1 MVRVFISYSHDTPQH
16 LDRVLRLSD
25 RLRRE
30 GIDCRIDLY
39 EESPPEGWPNWC
51 SNQVDEAGF
60 VLVVCTAVYERRFRG
75 KEQPGKGLGASWEG
89 FVITQELYEAQG
101 KNVKFI
107 PIILGAADSAHVPI
121 ILRSATFYD
130 LSNEDR
136 YDALYRRLTNQ
147 PAVVMPELGHVQ
159 SKLQRTTEAPLPSLS
174 RRQDFREPLQTISNK
189 QRSSTFSKKA
199 ALIVSIVVVVI
210 AVGYI
215 AWRARPDANPL
226 RVAHTPSLPSNSPA
240 VLPAAPQ
247 SEAKTQET
255 AMAKSRETTRPKFFQ
270 PPQESK
276 NDGSQEE
283 PTLAE
288 VLAGKPVPPR
298 RNQSKVQP
306 TQPTPPLENPD
317 FIIGAASQSPS
328 EPPVG
333 IEMHALDSSISYS
346 CIERSGMIT
355 ICGGKWTTYRRM
367 AEDCVNQAAALGRL
381 PERRSTTGRPD
392 IDRKSGGTAK

>member
-75 KEQPGKGLGASWEG
+75 KEQPGKGLVASWEG

-174 RRQDFREPLQTISNK
+174 RRQDFREPL
-189 QRSSTFSKKA
+189 
-199 ALIVSIVVVVI
+199 
-210 AVGYI
+210 
-215 AWRARPDANPL
+215 
-226 RVAHTPSLPSNSPA
+226 
-240 VLPAAPQ
+240 
-247 SEAKTQET
+247 
-255 AMAKSRETTRPKFFQ
+255 
-270 PPQESK
+270 
-276 NDGSQEE
+276 
-283 PTLAE
+283 
-288 VLAGKPVPPR
+288 
-298 RNQSKVQP
+298 
-306 TQPTPPLENPD
+306 
-317 FIIGAASQSPS
+317 
-328 EPPVG
+328 
-333 IEMHALDSSISYS
+333 
-346 CIERSGMIT
+346 
-355 ICGGKWTTYRRM
+355 
-367 AEDCVNQAAALGRL
+367 
-381 PERRSTTGRPD
+381 
-392 IDRKSGGTAK
+392 